1 MSLGKSKE
9 EDDDI
14 DEQDLEEVLYLINS
28 NFFNLFEFLHLN
40 IFI

>member
-14 DEQDLEEVLYLINS
+14 DEQDLEEVLNLINS
-28 NFFNLFEFLHLN
+28 IFLIFSNFFT
-40 IFI
+40 

>member
-14 DEQDLEEVLYLINS
+14 DEQDLEEVFMINKYFGIFPFV
-28 NFFNLFEFLHLN
+28 NFIL
-40 IFI
+40 